1 MRKIIFLS
9 LLCVTAL
16 AWSAPRTAEP
26 EWASLAYRTVRYP
39 SSDYFT
45 GYATHR
51 RRLESKAEAL
61 RKAEE
66 AARVEA
72 AATIRVKIANETNY
86 ISAESSLSRLNNLS
100 SLYSLDEQFSSKTTS
115 SVELDLT
122 GMQVVSAMD
131 GRTAYAFAYI
141 AKEDL
146 RRQLKRSIEA
156 SLTTAEADVEHI
168 DALLHADQIAVANKS
183 LKALIRCGR
192 QIRQDQQLLIAID
205 TCTNLDAVQLAR
217 SNALRQRVVD
227 LLPAWSSILHP
238 EPITPEPISPS
249 APQPLSPSTPQ
260 QPYTPTPLPLYP
272 STPSFSHSGTT
283 RAATDNA
290 RALSNLV
297 EAVEGWKQCKTG
309 ALTEVGK
316 GVAVYANNGWKTVG
330 MTSSVE
336 KKLNDKL
343 HEVNEA
349 KYVILDVTM
358 TANDRWC
365 VLYRKSDSVT
375 AASWYNAPNGAGDKM
390 KELFA
395 EGDLFRSVSFT
406 DKDYVLITDKHYT
419 ASNDWDLERLNT
431 AYDLYGPILSVC
443 TTEKGIVVC
452 CEKGVYYDR
461 IPEKVKS
468 KIQDFISS
476 YGAIQFVK
484 FTDSGTCIITN
495 GHDYSYYM

>member
-156 SLTTAEADVEHI
+156 SLTTAEADVDHI

-227 LLPAWSSILHP
+227 LLPSWSAILNPQSTIHN
-238 EPITPEPISPS
+238 SPTGAQS
-249 APQPLSPSTPQ
+249 AIHNPQSTIVNP
-260 QPYTPTPLPLYP
+260 
-272 STPSFSHSGTT
+272 TPSFSHSGTT
-283 RAATDNA
+283 LAATDNA
-290 RALSNLV
+290 RALSTLV
-297 EAVEGWKQCKTG
+297 EAIKDWKQCKTG

-330 MTSSVE
+330 MTSSVD

>member
-9 LLCVTAL
+9 LLCVATL
-16 AWSAPRTAEP
+16 AWPAPRTAEP

-45 GYATHR
+45 GYATHH

-86 ISAESSLSRLNNLS
+86 ISSESSLSRLNNLS

-156 SLTTAEADVEHI
+156 SLTTAEADVDDI
-168 DALLHADQIAVANKS
+168 DALIHTSQTAVAKKS
-183 LKALIRCGR
+183 LKALMLRGR

-205 TCTNLDAVQLAR
+205 TCTSLDAVQLAR
-217 SNALRQRVVD
+217 SNALRQRVVN
-227 LLPAWSSILHP
+227 LLPTWSSILN
-238 EPITPEPISPS
+238 
-249 APQPLSPSTPQ
+249 PQSSIAQRAFNSQSSIVNP
-260 QPYTPTPLPLYP
+260 
-272 STPSFSHSGTT
+272 TPSFSHSGTT

-297 EAVEGWKQCKTG
+297 EAIKDWKQCKTG

-330 MTSSVE
+330 MTSSVD

-468 KIQDFISS
+468 KIEDFISS

-495 GHDYSYYM
+495 GHDYSYFM

>member
-1 MRKIIFLS
+1 MRKIIVFT
-9 LLCVTAL
+9 LLFITTTCL
-16 AWSAPRTAEP
+16 ATEP
-26 EWASLAYRTVRYP
+26 EWTSLTYRTVQYP

-86 ISAESSLSRLNNLS
+86 TSAESTLSRLNNLT
-100 SLYSLDEQFSSKTTS
+100 SLYASDEQFSSKTTS

-122 GMQVVSAMD
+122 GMQVISAME
-131 GRTAYAFAYI
+131 GRTAYAFAYL
-141 AKEDL
+141 AKDDL
-146 RRQLKRSIEA
+146 RRQLKRAIEA
-156 SLTTAEADVEHI
+156 SLTTAEADVDHI
-168 DALLHADQIAVANKS
+168 DALLRADQREVAKKS
-183 LKALIRCGR
+183 LKALMLCGR

-205 TCTNLDAVQLAR
+205 TCSNLDAVQLTR
-217 SNALRQRVVD
+217 SNALRQHLVD
-227 LLPAWSSILHP
+227 LIPTWSSILHP
-238 EPITPEPISPS
+238 EPITPEPINPS
-249 APQPLSPSTPQ
+249 APQ

-272 STPSFSHSGTT
+272 STPPFPHSGTT
-283 RAATDNA
+283 LIATDHA
-290 RALSNLV
+290 RALSV
-297 EAVEGWKQCKTG
+297 ISEAIERWGECKTG
-309 ALTEVGK
+309 ALTEEGK
-316 GVAVYANNGWKTVG
+316 GVAVYANNGWQTMG
-330 MTSSVE
+330 MTSSVD

-375 AASWYNAPNGAGDKM
+375 AASWNNAPNGAGDKM

-406 DKDYVLITDKHYT
+406 DKDYVLVTNKHYT
-419 ASNDWDLERLNT
+419 ASNDWDMERLNT

-443 TTEKGIVVC
+443 TTEKGIVIC
-452 CEKGVYYDR
+452 CERGVYYDR
-461 IPEKVKS
+461 IPEKVKA
-468 KIQDFISS
+468 KIQDFINAN
-476 YGAIQFVK
+476 GAIQVIK
-484 FTDSGTCIITN
+484 FTDSGTCLITN
-495 GHDYSYYM
+495 GHNYSYYL

>member
-1 MRKIIFLS
+1 MLVNRLIFLS
-9 LLCVTAL
+9 LLCVATL

-26 EWASLAYRTVRYP
+26 EWASLAYRTIRYP

-45 GYATHR
+45 GYATYHR
-51 RRLESKAEAL
+51 HLESKAEAL

-131 GRTAYAFAYI
+131 GSTAYAFAYI

-168 DALLHADQIAVANKS
+168 DALIHNSQTAVAKKS
-183 LKALIRCGR
+183 LKALMLRGR

-205 TCTNLDAVQLAR
+205 TCTSLDAVQLAR

-227 LLPAWSSILHP
+227 LLPTWSAILNP
-238 EPITPEPISPS
+238 TPV
-249 APQPLSPSTPQ
+249 SPSTIQ
-260 QPYTPTPLPLYP
+260 QSSSTPLP

-290 RALSNLV
+290 RALSGLV

-330 MTSSVE
+330 MTSTVD

-468 KIQDFISS
+468 KIEDFIDAH
-476 YGAIQFVK
+476 GAIQFVK

>member
-9 LLCVTAL
+9 LLCVATL
-16 AWSAPRTAEP
+16 AWPAPRTAEP

-72 AATIRVKIANETNY
+72 AAMIRVKIANETNY

-100 SLYSLDEQFSSKTTS
+100 SLYSADEQFSSKTTS

-156 SLTTAEADVEHI
+156 SLTTAEADVDHI
-168 DALLHADQIAVANKS
+168 DALIQTSQTAVAKKS
-183 LKALIRCGR
+183 LKALMLRGR

-205 TCTNLDAVQLAR
+205 TCTSLDAVQLVR
-217 SNALRQRVVD
+217 SNTLRQRIVN
-227 LLPAWSSILHP
+227 LLPAWSLILN
-238 EPITPEPISPS
+238 PISSNPYLTPIGPS
-249 APQPLSPSTPQ
+249 TTQQPSPSTS
-260 QPYTPTPLPLYP
+260 LS
-272 STPSFSHSGTT
+272 STPSFLHSGTT
-283 RAATDNA
+283 LAATDNA
-290 RALSNLV
+290 RALSTLV
-297 EAVEGWKQCKTG
+297 EAIKDWKQCKTG
-309 ALTEVGK
+309 TLTEVGK
-316 GVAVYANNGWKTVG
+316 GVAIYANNGWKSVG
-330 MTSSVE
+330 MTSSIE

-343 HEVNEA
+343 HEVNDA

-365 VLYRKSDSVT
+365 VLYSKSDSVT

-452 CEKGVYYDR
+452 CEKGVYYDH

-484 FTDSGTCIITN
+484 FTDSGTCLITN